1 VTLILCPGYRARYT
15 TKIIGTVSGLFYSKI
30 NIQDDNYKSPY
41 KGVKIMK
48 GRIYDKLCAIDDS
61 GRASALAS
69 EPTVF
74 CAQCGAEAHDPLS
87 VCEPL
92 DIQSRK

>member
-1 VTLILCPGYRARYT
+1 
-15 TKIIGTVSGLFYSKI
+15 
-30 NIQDDNYKSPY
+30 
-41 KGVKIMK
+41 MK

>member
-1 VTLILCPGYRARYT
+1 MRRRRDHDHPCAINDTERV
-15 TKIIGTVSGLFYSKI
+15 TKIFFNRWRGRIVGEKEVY
-30 NIQDDNYKSPY
+30 
-41 KGVKIMK
+41 VMK

-61 GRASALAS
+61 GRASALSA

-87 VCEPL
+87 VCEPVDL
-92 DIQSRK
+92 QSKK

>member
-1 VTLILCPGYRARYT
+1 MRRRDHDHPCLINDSERM
-15 TKIIGTVSGLFYSKI
+15 TKIYFNRCKSRIVGKKEVS
-30 NIQDDNYKSPY
+30 
-41 KGVKIMK
+41 VMK

-74 CAQCGAEAHDPLS
+74 CAQCGAEAHDPSS
-87 VCEPL
+87 VCEPE

>member
-1 VTLILCPGYRARYT
+1 
-15 TKIIGTVSGLFYSKI
+15 
-30 NIQDDNYKSPY
+30 
-41 KGVKIMK
+41 MK

-74 CAQCGAEAHDPLS
+74 CAQCGAEAHDPSS
-87 VCEPL
+87 VCEPV
-92 DIQSRK
+92 DIKSRK

>member
-1 VTLILCPGYRARYT
+1 MRRKRDHGHPCAVNDTERV
-15 TKIIGTVSGLFYSKI
+15 TKIFFSRGKGRITGKKEVS
-30 NIQDDNYKSPY
+30 
-41 KGVKIMK
+41 VMK
-48 GRIYDKLCAIDDS
+48 GRIYDKLCAIDDT
-61 GRASALAS
+61 GRVNALAS

-87 VCEPL
+87 VCEPV